1 MASLAA
7 NGSNCIVTSSIDK
20 TLKVWDLDNME
31 EAVHSMDRHDL
42 PMEEVMVAGGRL
54 AGRSRNCVV
63 LWNPDTGRV
72 LRKVSDTVLG
82 AVITLAALTS
92 DGELLV
98 TVECNCLMVWSLAT
112 TNGPL
117 VKVPVQE
124 VVQLVLYCEDT
135 RLLVV
140 AREST
145 EGGHVLRVDGHL
157 LPNAELTFNLEF
169 PVTRVKP
176 VCLTQDESW
185 LVGLGWEAER
195 PVIFVFHTDS
205 GEFLHTL
212 PLKMATIKDVVRM
225 VPVRD
230 KHNTIALIEGDKATV
245 CDLKNRRVVKTI
257 PCWTGQATSDGR
269 WGLAAPARG
278 GLHLLDMEQD
288 GTVARTF
295 IPRRAQGVATNHA
308 MFTPSDEYVVYYNSA
323 EKGIDV
329 FRVDGGQRLASYH
342 VQAELRCL
350 TASPDGLSVVFGTT
364 EGSVTRCF
372 SATTS
377 ITTSTTTSPGYSLWI
392 PARRSHT
399 GTSGA
404 FPPGRSPLT
413 EAPAGQ
419 GSAPFTCVNRF
430 SY

>member
-31 EAVHSMDRHDL
+31 EAVYSMDRHDL

-63 LWNPDTGRV
+63 LWDPDTGRV
-72 LRKVSDTVLG
+72 VRKVSDTVLG

-98 TVECNCLMVWSLAT
+98 TVECSCLMVWSLDAT
-112 TNGPL
+112 EGPL
-117 VKVPVQE
+117 VREPVQE

-140 AREST
+140 SKESAG
-145 EGGHVLRVDGHL
+145 EGGHVLRVEGRL
-157 LPNAELTFNLEF
+157 LPGAQLIFTLDF

-205 GEFLHTL
+205 GEFLHML
-212 PLKMATIKDVVRM
+212 PLKMASIKDVVRM

-230 KHNTIALIEGDKATV
+230 KHNTIALIEGDRATI

-257 PCWTGQATSDGR
+257 PSWTGQATMDGR

-278 GLHLLDMEQD
+278 GLHLLDMEQE
-288 GTVARTF
+288 GAVARTL

-308 MFTPSDEYVVYYNSA
+308 MFTPTDEYVLYYNSA
-323 EKGIDV
+323 EKCIEV
-329 FRVDGGQRLASYH
+329 FMVEGGQRLASYH
-342 VQAELRCL
+342 VHTELRCL
-350 TASPDGLSVVFGTT
+350 AASPDGLSVVFGTT
-364 EGSVTRCF
+364 EGSVTRC
-372 SATTS
+372 SS
-377 ITTSTTTSPGYSLWI
+377 
-392 PARRSHT
+392 
-399 GTSGA
+399 
-404 FPPGRSPLT
+404 
-413 EAPAGQ
+413 
-419 GSAPFTCVNRF
+419 SAPP
-430 SY
+430 SWLLQ